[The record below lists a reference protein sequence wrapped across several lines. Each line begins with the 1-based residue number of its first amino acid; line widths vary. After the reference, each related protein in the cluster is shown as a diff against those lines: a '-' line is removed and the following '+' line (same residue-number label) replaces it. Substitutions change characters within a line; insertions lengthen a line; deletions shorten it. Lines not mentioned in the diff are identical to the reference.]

1 MQLYKS
7 YKPIVSI
14 VLPTYNRGKL
24 IERPINSILKQTF
37 ENWEL
42 IIVDDGSDDDTY
54 SIVNKYLMK
63 NEKIRY
69 LKQTNR
75 KPPLAFNTGIQASIG
90 EYITF
95 IGSDDEYKSNHL
107 EIRLNYFNEDKSLD
121 FIHGGLEVIGRPF
134 VKDKNDLSREIAISE
149 CVAGGT
155 FIGKREIFLSLGGFQ
170 DLKYSDD
177 SDFYER
183 LLKTDYKIKK
193 VDDPTYIYYRDTEDS
208 ICNTIS

>member
-24 IERPINSILKQTF
+24 IERPIDSVLKQTF

-54 SIVNKYLMK
+54 SLVNRYLMK

-90 EYITF
+90 EYVTF

-107 EIRLNYFNEDKSLD
+107 ETRLNYFKEDKSLD
-121 FIHGGLEVIGRPF
+121 FVHGGLEVIGRPF
-134 VKDKNDLSREIAISE
+134 VKDKNDLSREIAISD

-155 FIGKREIFLSLGGFQ
+155 FFGKRELFLSLGGFQ
-170 DLKYSDD
+170 DIKYSDD

-208 ICNTIS
+208 ICNTIT